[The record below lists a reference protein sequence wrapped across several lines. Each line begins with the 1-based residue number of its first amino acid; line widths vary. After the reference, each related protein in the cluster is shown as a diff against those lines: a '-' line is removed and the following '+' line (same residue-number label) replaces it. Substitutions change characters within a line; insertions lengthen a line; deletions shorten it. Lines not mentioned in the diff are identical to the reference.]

1 MIQIDFSPTRA
12 AIARVAERERK
23 EKDAKEE
30 KIIWEKLT
38 HVLPDHTFR
47 IWGVRIEFIY

>member
-47 IWGVRIEFIY
+47 IWGVRIGFIY